1 MEHTVV
7 QINTCNDVAF
17 MRRRIMVLKRHE
29 KNLVDVK
36 MV

>member
-7 QINTCNDVAF
+7 QTNTCNDVAF
-17 MRRRIMVLKRHE
+17 MRRRIMVLKRHD
-29 KNLVDVK
+29 KNLADVK

>member
-7 QINTCNDVAF
+7 QIDTCNDMAF
-17 MRRRIMVLKRHE
+17 MRRRIMVLKRHD

-36 MV
+36 TV